1 MKAKLRFL
9 VTGTLL
15 SSGRCV
21 YSKITPAWDLDR
33 LVTLASQKHGCDITW
48 MVVPIYLNVI
58 PCNYTFVDEL
68 GI

>member
-1 MKAKLRFL
+1 MNAKLRFL

-21 YSKITPAWDLDR
+21 YSKIVPAWDLDR
-33 LVTLASQKHGCDITW
+33 IVTLASQKHGCDISW
-48 MVVPIYLNVI
+48 MVIPIYLKVLPKNI
-58 PCNYTFVDEL
+58 TFCDEL